1 MKNMQLFIMR
11 HGQASPVATNDS
23 QRELTQHGFLEAA
36 KMAKWLNDSAINFE
50 NILVSPFVRAQQTAK
65 TLMADNS
72 TSAKLSTLD
81 FITPSG
87 NAKQVHDYL
96 DGLFID
102 EAINKLLVISH
113 MPLVSY
119 LVEELTADNACPIFQ
134 TAAIAHID
142 YDIQSMTG
150 QLVQLISPYDIK

>member
-1 MKNMQLFIMR
+1 MQLFIMR

-23 QRELTQHGFLEAA
+23 QRELTQHGFLEAS
-36 KMAKWLNDSAINFE
+36 KMAKWLNDSAIFFE

-65 TLMADNS
+65 TLMVDNS
-72 TSAKLSTLD
+72 ATAKLTTLD

-87 NAKQVHDYL
+87 NARQVHDYL
-96 DGLFID
+96 DGLFVD
-102 EAINKLLVISH
+102 EAADNLLIVSH

-119 LVEELTADNACPIFQ
+119 LVEELTVDNACPIFQ

-142 YDIQSMTG
+142 YDIKTMTG